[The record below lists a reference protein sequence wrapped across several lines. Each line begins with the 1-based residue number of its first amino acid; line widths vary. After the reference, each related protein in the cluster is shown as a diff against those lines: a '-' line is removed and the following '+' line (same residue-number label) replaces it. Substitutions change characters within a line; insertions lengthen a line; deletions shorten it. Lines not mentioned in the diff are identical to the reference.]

1 MVEGD
6 MWPVFLG
13 SPTWTFSLHQL
24 PVDWNLQG
32 AACLVNYGQSY
43 DQSAGVMPDLLGQTS
58 RRLHT
63 WTMVLLQNCCS
74 HSILGVKPSLCLK
87 GDDKRELLGTPCLL
101 WALPWSPYLLP
112 SAIYRASLV
121 AQRVKNL
128 PTMGETRV
136 WSLGWESPPGEGNSY
151 PVQYSCRE
159 NSMDRGAW
167 RAAGHEVAKSW
178 TWLRD

>member
-1 MVEGD
+1 MINTCSKLVLQSHY
-6 MWPVFLG
+6 P
-13 SPTWTFSLHQL
+13 FSLHQL

-32 AACLVNYGQSY
+32 VACLVNYGQSY